1 MLNNIKQVTG
11 NSYSIAPYE
20 VTQYSKAAQT
30 EAFEEQ
36 DHEEADV
43 TDEEDVEGQRGDETD
58 TTEIPPTGIFH
69 IRKLSKPVS
78 WAMLC
83 SSVDIDTVD

>member
-58 TTEIPPTGIFH
+58 TTEIPPTGNFQ
-69 IRKLSKPVS
+69 IRKLSKPHQVGN
-78 WAMLC
+78 ALQFC
-83 SSVDIDTVD
+83 

>member
-58 TTEIPPTGIFH
+58 TTEIPPTGNLH
-69 IRKLSKPVS
+69 IRKFSRLHQVGNALKF
-78 WAMLC
+78 C
-83 SSVDIDTVD
+83 

>member
-1 MLNNIKQVTG
+1 MTG

-36 DHEEADV
+36 DQEEEHV
-43 TDEEDVEGQRGDETD
+43 TDEEDEEGQRGEETD
-58 TTEIPPTGIFH
+58 TTEIHPTGIYL
-69 IRKLSKPVS
+69 IRKVS
-78 WAMLC
+78 RLC
-83 SSVDIDTVD
+83 KGDDACSEIVIQTDD

>member
-1 MLNNIKQVTG
+1 MTG

-36 DHEEADV
+36 DYEEANV
-43 TDEEDVEGQRGDETD
+43 TDEEDTERQRGEETGK
-58 TTEIPPTGIFH
+58 TEITQTDFFPI
-69 IRKLSKPVS
+69 IRILSRFCERDN
-78 WAMLC
+78 ALQCFMLTYDC
-83 SSVDIDTVD
+83 G

>member
-1 MLNNIKQVTG
+1 MLNNIEQVTG

-36 DHEEADV
+36 EHEKADV
-43 TDEEDVEGQRGDETD
+43 SDEEDAEGQRGEETD

-69 IRKLSKPVS
+69 IRQLSRPCQVGN
-78 WAMLC
+78 ALQFC
-83 SSVDIDTVD
+83 

>member
-43 TDEEDVEGQRGDETD
+43 TDEEDAESQRGEEKD

-69 IRKLSKPVS
+69 IRKLSKVGN
-78 WAMLC
+78 ALQFC
-83 SSVDIDTVD
+83 